1 MSLQKITL
9 LVVLVLVSLGL
20 GGKLAWDD
28 YQQDR
33 AARKMLEIMRILDD
47 LRLPKDALMVGNTM
61 TSTNEYAA
69 SAWRHYRVKTD
80 LSDLK
85 QNFEA
90 QLEKT
95 GFAFDDEGR
104 SYSGPQYYYRKGEFE
119 VRLLFI
125 QNPKEEANFALSAN
139 WYGLDR

>member
-20 GGKLAWDD
+20 SGKLAWDD

-33 AARKMLEIMRILDD
+33 AARKMPEIMRILDD

-61 TSTNEYAA
+61 TSTNEYAV
-69 SAWRHYRVKTD
+69 SAWRHYRVKTG

-85 QNFEA
+85 QDF
-90 QLEKT
+90 
-95 GFAFDDEGR
+95 
-104 SYSGPQYYYRKGEFE
+104 
-119 VRLLFI
+119 
-125 QNPKEEANFALSAN
+125 
-139 WYGLDR
+139 